1 MASPVLIDIP
11 GVGQVEA
18 KNAATESTL
27 RELVNIMKGLKGG
40 GGGGGGMGGGGGAG
54 GGAGGGGAGGGGA
67 GGKAAG
73 AAGQLMKGAASAM
86 GAPLKL
92 LGAGFKGLSAG
103 VSLASAGA
111 QMVGGTF
118 KGLSTAI
125 VDTISNLANVGD
137 SLTAAASS
145 LSVIPVVGGLLA
157 GVLGAVAAAAEA
169 TTGAFQQASQSGAS
183 FGGSVGEFS
192 KAASGA
198 GMTMKDFAGV
208 IQNNRDA
215 MLAFGGTSEAGAKNF
230 ANVSKALRSGS
241 SDLYALGFSTKD
253 INEGLGK
260 YGSLLRAQGLQGK
273 QTNAELASGA
283 KSYMKELDL
292 LAKATGQSRSEI
304 EARQAAMAKDAQF
317 QAAMAGAS
325 EDVRKS
331 FLAVTS
337 GMPKGLE
344 TFTKDMLANGTATTE
359 ENQKLLSQLP
369 QSAAMLTSMNQKM
382 QRGEAVTLEERNALT
397 NLMKEE
403 GARNLKNIKQ
413 AGAAS
418 AELSG
423 TVNALAATQEINTDG
438 LKQAN
443 AEQAKSAKTT
453 DGLNKQ
459 VEESKAKLAAFS
471 NGFQMALA
479 NSGMLDVL
487 MSAFEMLANFA
498 MQYLVPAMNLI
509 FGVVQK
515 VWSGFTILLAPVI
528 ESISGMLGD
537 AGLGGTIAM
546 VDSAMN
552 AVFPVLSAIVRAV
565 IIAVEGL
572 WNGLKL
578 LVQPVESLF
587 GLFGDVGNSSK
598 FLTDT
603 LLLAGDILGGIF
615 GFLGSIIGGV
625 IDQFV
630 FVVTTLKNVLMSMD
644 WFKDGVNKASDFI
657 GKAID
662 MFRMFVGAE
671 GGKYL
676 INLLYFGIN
685 KVFSGLFGMIADILP
700 DNFGGNKMRDLS
712 KSFEEQA
719 KINDEKT
726 EVAKTAAVE
735 EKKQRDLKLEAHK
748 EGVKQDD
755 ARFRQQKLHV
765 SKMGGLQKE
774 EEDAKKKSADAEVVK
789 NYNDPLAL
797 LKAEATQQQSDIIPK
812 SEIKNIPTAG
822 TASADL
828 AGATKAIEAAAE
840 QKKQEAEKKIK
851 EEAEKKKQEEEK
863 KPGATQD
870 SAVTLLA
877 QLNTNM
883 AHLIKLTA
891 QTTDNTYATVVA
903 ARGLSGN
910 LFKA

>member
-1 MASPVLIDIP
+1 M
-11 GVGQVEA
+11 
-18 KNAATESTL
+18 
-27 RELVNIMKGLKGG
+27 
-40 GGGGGGMGGGGGAG
+40 
-54 GGAGGGGAGGGGA
+54 
-67 GGKAAG
+67 
-73 AAGQLMKGAASAM
+73 MKGAASVM
-86 GAPLKL
+86 TAPLKM
-92 LGAGFKGLSAG
+92 LGAGFKGLTTG
-103 VSLASAGA
+103 VGLASAGA
-111 QMVGGTF
+111 QIVGGAF
-118 KGLSTAI
+118 KGLATAI

-145 LSVIPVVGGLLA
+145 LSAIPVVGGLLA

-183 FGGSVGEFS
+183 FGGSVNEFS

-273 QTNAELASGA
+273 QTNAELAAGA

-443 AEQAKSAKTT
+443 AEQAKSAETT

-528 ESISGMLGD
+528 ESISNMLGG
-537 AGLGGTIAM
+537 AGLSGTIEM

-552 AVFPVLSAIVRAV
+552 AVFPILSAIVRQV
-565 IIAVEGL
+565 IMAVEGL
-572 WNGLKL
+572 WSGLMQ
-578 LVQPVESLF
+578 LVQPLENLW
-587 GLFGDVGNSSK
+587 GLFGELGGSSETLTDIMLTGGQIVGGIFEFLGAVIGTAINAVVDITRWFIGLVKKSE
-598 FLTDT
+598 FLTDMFT
-603 LLLAGDILGGIF
+603 WLGSTVSTAITTIRKYMSAEGLKSILDGIGDAFMGMIDSILNAIPDALGG
-615 GFLGSIIGGV
+615 
-625 IDQFV
+625 
-630 FVVTTLKNVLMSMD
+630 MSD
-644 WFKDGVNKASDFI
+644 
-657 GKAID
+657 
-662 MFRMFVGAE
+662 
-671 GGKYL
+671 
-676 INLLYFGIN
+676 
-685 KVFSGLFGMIADILP
+685 
-700 DNFGGNKMRDLS
+700 
-712 KSFEEQA
+712 
-719 KINDEKT
+719 
-726 EVAKTAAVE
+726 E
-735 EKKQRDLKLEAHK
+735 EKKKRDEERAERAKSRDARMDAVLEEKNAKLEAHK
-748 EGVKQDD
+748 EGVKQDT
-755 ARFRQQKLHV
+755 AKFQQQKIHMN
-765 SKMGGLQKE
+765 KMGGLQKE
-774 EEDAKKKSADAEVVK
+774 EADAKKK
-789 NYNDPLAL
+789 
-797 LKAEATQQQSDIIPK
+797 
-812 SEIKNIPTAG
+812 
-822 TASADL
+822 
-828 AGATKAIEAAAE
+828 AA
-840 QKKQEAEKKIK
+840 
-851 EEAEKKKQEEEK
+851 
-863 KPGATQD
+863 
-870 SAVTLLA
+870 
-877 QLNTNM
+877 
-883 AHLIKLTA
+883 
-891 QTTDNTYATVVA
+891 
-903 ARGLSGN
+903 
-910 LFKA
+910 

>member
-27 RELVNIMKGLKGG
+27 RELVNVMKGLRGA
-40 GGGGGGMGGGGGAG
+40 GGAG
-54 GGAGGGGAGGGGA
+54 GAGTGGAGGAGGAGAGGA
-67 GGKAAG
+67 GGAAG
-73 AAGQLMKGAASAM
+73 KAVGGAASQMMKTAASGM
-86 GAPLKL
+86 AAPIKGLI
-92 LGAGFKGLSAG
+92 GGFKGLTSG
-103 VSLASAGA
+103 IGMVSAGA
-111 QMVGGTF
+111 QIVGGTF
-118 KGLSTAI
+118 KGLATAI
-125 VDTISNLANVGD
+125 VNTISNLANVGD

-169 TTGAFQQASQSGAS
+169 TTGAFQEASKSGAS
-183 FGGSVGEFS
+183 FGGSVNSFAS
-192 KAASGA
+192 AASGA

-215 MLAFGGTSEAGAKNF
+215 MLAFGGTSESGAKNF
-230 ANVSKALRSGS
+230 ANVSKALRSSS

-273 QTNAELASGA
+273 QTNAELAAGA

-418 AELSG
+418 AELTG

-443 AEQAKSAKTT
+443 AEQAKSAETT

-509 FGVVQK
+509 FGAVQK
-515 VWSGFTILLAPVI
+515 IWTGFTLLLAPVI
-528 ESISGMLGD
+528 ESITGMLGGGS
-537 AGLGGTIAM
+537 GLAGTIEM

-565 IIAVEGL
+565 ILAVEGL
-572 WNGLKL
+572 WSGLKQL
-578 LVQPVESLF
+578 IQPLENLW
-587 GLFGDVGNSSK
+587 GLFGELGGSTDI
-598 FLTDT
+598 LTDII
-603 LLLAGDILGGIF
+603 LFAGEY
-615 GFLGSIIGGV
+615 IGGV
-625 IDQFV
+625 FEVLGAVIGTTINA
-630 FVVTTLKNVLMSMD
+630 VVDVVRWFQSVVKGSEFLTNMFSNLSNATKIVITTLRKYMSAEG
-644 WFKDGVNKASDFI
+644 FKSILEMIGDGFTSMIDDILAFI
-657 GKAID
+657 G
-662 MFRMFVGAE
+662 
-671 GGKYL
+671 
-676 INLLYFGIN
+676 
-685 KVFSGLFGMIADILP
+685 P
-700 DNFGGNKMRDLS
+700 TFGGIS
-712 KSFEEQA
+712 E
-719 KINDEKT
+719 
-726 EVAKTAAVE
+726 E
-735 EKKQRDLKLEAHK
+735 EKKKRDDERAERAKSRDARMDAVLEEKDAKIAAHK
-748 EGVKQDD
+748 EGVKQDT
-755 ARFRQQKLHV
+755 AKIQQQKLHM
-765 SKMGGLQKE
+765 SKMGGLQKD
-774 EEDAKKKSADAEVVK
+774 EEDAKKKAADAANPDVIK
-789 NYNDPLAL
+789 NYNDPIAL
-797 LKAEATQQQSDIIPK
+797 LKAEATQQKSDIIPK
-812 SEIKNIPTAG
+812 SEIKTPTASN
-822 TASADL
+822 TAAV
-828 AGATKAIEAAAE
+828 AVATKDIEAAA
-840 QKKQEAEKKIK
+840 QKKVQEAEQKAK
-851 EEAEKKKQEEEK
+851 EEAEKKKKEAET
-863 KPGATQD
+863 KPAATQE
-870 SAVTLLA
+870 SATTLLA
-877 QLNTNM
+877 QLNTHM
-883 AHLIKLTA
+883 AQLIKLTA
-891 QTTDNTYATVVA
+891 QNTTNTYEQVVA
-903 ARGLSGN
+903 TKGLSGN
-910 LFKA
+910 LFKG

>member
-27 RELVNIMKGLKGG
+27 RELVNIMKGFK
-40 GGGGGGMGGGGGAG
+40 GGGAG
-54 GGAGGGGAGGGGA
+54 GGAMGGGAGAGGGGA
-67 GGKAAG
+67 GAGGAGGGKAGAG
-73 AAGQLMKGAASAM
+73 AASQLMKGAVGAV
-86 GAPLKL
+86 GAPLKML
-92 LGAGFKGLSAG
+92 AGGLKGLASGAQ
-103 VSLASAGA
+103 LASAGA
-111 QMVGGTF
+111 QTVWGAF

-125 VDTISNLANVGD
+125 IDTVSNLANVGD

-145 LSVIPVVGGLLA
+145 LSAIPVVGGLLA

-169 TTGAFQQASQSGAS
+169 TTGAFQEASKSGAS
-183 FGGSVGEFS
+183 FGGSVNEFS

-273 QTNAELASGA
+273 QTNSELAAGA

-331 FLAVTS
+331 FMAVTS

-443 AEQAKSAKTT
+443 AEQAKSAQTT

-515 VWSGFTILLAPVI
+515 VWSGFTLLLAPVI
-528 ESISGMLGD
+528 ESISGMLGG
-537 AGLGGTIAM
+537 AGLGGTIEM
-546 VDSAMN
+546 IDSAMN

-572 WNGLKL
+572 WNALKQ

-598 FLTDT
+598 LLTDT
-603 LLLAGDILGGIF
+603 LLIAGDIIGGVF
-615 GFLGSIIGGV
+615 GFLGAIIGGV
-625 IDQFV
+625 IEQFV

-644 WFKDGVNKASDFI
+644 WFKNGVDKVSGFI

-676 INLLYFGIN
+676 INLLYLGIN
-685 KVFSGLFGMIADILP
+685 KIFSGLFGMIADILP
-700 DNFGGNKMRDLS
+700 DSLGGDKMRELS
-712 KSFEEQA
+712 KSFEQQA
-719 KINDEKT
+719 EINDQKT
-726 EVAKTAAVE
+726 EVAKEAVVE
-735 EKKQRDLKLEAHK
+735 EKRQRDQKLEAHK
-748 EGVKQDD
+748 EGVKQDGIK
-755 ARFRQQKLHV
+755 FQQQKLHM
-765 SKMGGLQKE
+765 SRMGGLQQQE
-774 EEDAKKKSADAEVVK
+774 ADAKQKAAEAEVIK

-797 LKAEATQQQSDIIPK
+797 LKAEAIQQGSDIIPK
-812 SEIKNIPTAG
+812 SEIKNPTSTG
-822 TASADL
+822 ASANVTE
-828 AGATKAIEAAAE
+828 ATKALEAAAE
-840 QKKQEAEKKIK
+840 KTKQEAAQKAK
-851 EEAEKKKQEEEK
+851 EEAEKKKQEDEK
-863 KPGATQD
+863 KLPVTQD